1 MLSEGVAYFDGCERL
16 TFANAA
22 FRKLIPLMQNS
33 FATSTS
39 FEKIIAGIQPLII
52 ENRRKK
58 GVANII
64 PTGGA
69 FYWQFTDWRQVD
81 GEVRPLPS
89 GGLAIIVRGHTPR
102 PESSASQ
109 QGHFQFIAD
118 SPQAFFVQRDGQVI
132 YVNRAA
138 ADIFGYST
146 EEILGR
152 ELWKLFDPDE
162 VARIKEYAHT

>member
-1 MLSEGVAYFDGCERL
+1 M
-16 TFANAA
+16 
-22 FRKLIPLMQNS
+22 
-33 FATSTS
+33 
-39 FEKIIAGIQPLII
+39 
-52 ENRRKK
+52 
-58 GVANII
+58 
-64 PTGGA
+64 
-69 FYWQFTDWRQVD
+69 
-81 GEVRPLPS
+81 
-89 GGLAIIVRGHTPR
+89 GGLAIIVRGRTLR

-162 VARIKEYAHT
+162 VARIKEYAHA